1 LQTAGWLR
9 VEKTSASHERFQ
21 MTAKRLDPGQ
31 RLVDAIVQ
39 GLPEG
44 VELDEREEA
53 LLDLAARQA
62 RDVARCEADIE
73 TRGYLVEGSHGQE
86 VVNPSLAE
94 VRQSRLALGK
104 LLGQLDLPESTRDA
118 VRSARNAAEARWGRA
133 S

>member
-1 LQTAGWLR
+1 VT
-9 VEKTSASHERFQ
+9 K
-21 MTAKRLDPGQ
+21 KPPDPGDQ
-31 RLVDAIVQ
+31 LVVSIVT
-39 GLPEG
+39 GLPDG

-62 RDVARCEADIE
+62 RDVARAEADIE
-73 TRGYLVEGSHGQE
+73 TRGYLVEGSRGQE

-118 VRSARNAAEARWGRA
+118 VRSARNAAEVRSGRA